1 VAEELQKLGGA
12 ALITVTATNAKII
25 PSLLNGLQP
34 TGKLLTLSIVG
45 DIPVSTPALIN
56 NGLSVHGWASGHAL
70 DCEEAIAFAETHGVK
85 CMIEKFPLE
94 KVNEA
99 LEHMKSGK
107 VRFRSVL
114 VME

>member
-1 VAEELQKLGGA
+1 
-12 ALITVTATNAKII
+12 
-25 PSLLNGLQP
+25 
-34 TGKLLTLSIVG
+34 
-45 DIPVSTPALIN
+45 
-56 NGLSVHGWASGHAL
+56 
-70 DCEEAIAFAETHGVK
+70 VK
-85 CMIEKFPLE
+85 CMVEKFPLE